1 MMKEFEKIENFGKD
15 EFKLSFD
22 GIDEF
27 LLFLKA
33 RERST
38 KRISVPG
45 NMLNFVTIG
54 DSRKWYRSNE
64 VLSERLGVKPYLIE
78 DTEKNM
84 DMILVIDGQP
94 YLVGSSAWISI
105 KNRVDIYGKGFDR
118 LESLEQVR
126 DINAILSDMKALVQ
140 VIVVEDK
147 VRAIMSSEYSVV
159 RGDQLFSQVLA
170 NSAERFDG
178 CDLVEA
184 SLDYNT
190 TRCKVVF
197 NSLKEELA
205 SIYDMPDMFVPGI
218 IIESSDTGHSG
229 NKIGSFWRDDKGRT
243 FINPEDYIYM
253 KHRGSVSI
261 DKIVDELPNIFLKY
275 QDTIKKFAE
284 MVVIEINNPIATLKA
299 AGKKIGLTRKEIKF
313 LSENM
318 ELNLGGRTS
327 ATAYDVCQEIL
338 SLSAFAE
345 REEKVSI
352 EEKIG
357 KAVNL
362 DYAKLSKEA

>member
-22 GIDEF
+22 EIDEF

-64 VLSERLGVKPYLIE
+64 ILSERLGVKPYLVE

-147 VRAIMSSEYSVV
+147 VRAIVKEYSVV

-170 NSAERFDG
+170 ISAERFDG
-178 CDLVEA
+178 CDLLRLVW
-184 SLDYNT
+184 
-190 TRCKVVF
+190 
-197 NSLKEELA
+197 
-205 SIYDMPDMFVPGI
+205 I
-218 IIESSDTGHSG
+218 
-229 NKIGSFWRDDKGRT
+229 
-243 FINPEDYIYM
+243 
-253 KHRGSVSI
+253 
-261 DKIVDELPNIFLKY
+261 
-275 QDTIKKFAE
+275 TILLVARWF
-284 MVVIEINNPIATLKA
+284 
-299 AGKKIGLTRKEIKF
+299 
-313 LSENM
+313 
-318 ELNLGGRTS
+318 
-327 ATAYDVCQEIL
+327 
-338 SLSAFAE
+338 
-345 REEKVSI
+345 
-352 EEKIG
+352 
-357 KAVNL
+357 
-362 DYAKLSKEA
+362 